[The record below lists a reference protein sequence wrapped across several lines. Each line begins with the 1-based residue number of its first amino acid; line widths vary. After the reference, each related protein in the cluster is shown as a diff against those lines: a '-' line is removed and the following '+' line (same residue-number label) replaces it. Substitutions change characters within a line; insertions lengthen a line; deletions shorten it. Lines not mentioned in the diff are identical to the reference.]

1 MVVEMYILLENSS
14 DQMKIDVVPYREEW
28 PNDFQNIQQELQEV
42 LSEFFPVIE
51 HFGSTSVPGLSAK
64 PVIDIA
70 VGIPDLS
77 MLDDLVQPM
86 MDSGYIYYQAFNEA
100 MPERRLFVG
109 LKKQSE
115 QPGFPS
121 MFTKEDDIPHELINA
136 HRKSHVHVWQIGSS
150 EWTRHIA
157 FREYLKRH
165 KDVRL
170 KYQQLKEQLAERNWK
185 DGMEYNDAKNDFIK
199 REEQKAIAWYRNR

>member
-1 MVVEMYILLENSS
+1 MVVEMHFILENSS
-14 DQMKIDVVPYREEW
+14 HQMKIDVVPYRKEW
-28 PNDFQNIQQELQEV
+28 LADFLDIQKELQEL
-42 LSEFFPVIE
+42 LSEFSPVIE

-86 MDSGYIYYQAFNEA
+86 IDHGYIYYQVFNEA

-115 QPGFPS
+115 QPSFPS
-121 MFTKEDDIPHELINA
+121 IFTQEDDIPHELINI
-136 HRKSHVHVWQIGSS
+136 HRKSHVHVWKIGSS

-157 FREYLKRH
+157 FREYLKH
-165 KDVRL
+165 HTDVRL
-170 KYQQLKEQLAERNWK
+170 EYQQLKEQLTERNWK
-185 DGMEYNDAKNDFIK
+185 DGMEYNDAKNSFIK
-199 REEQKAIAWYRNR
+199 REEQKAIEWYSNR